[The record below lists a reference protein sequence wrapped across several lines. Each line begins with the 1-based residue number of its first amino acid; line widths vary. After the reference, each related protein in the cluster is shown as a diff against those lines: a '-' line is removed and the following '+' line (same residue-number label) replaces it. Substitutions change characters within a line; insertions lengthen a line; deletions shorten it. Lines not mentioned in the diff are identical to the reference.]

1 MISMFKKIGWYI
13 KQHWLRYLI
22 AITFL
27 NLASLISV
35 IPPKLLEQ
43 GIDQIVNKT
52 LTRSSLFEIVF
63 YMLLITFA
71 GYIVS
76 FLWNYLLFGAGMKLE
91 YEIRRR
97 IFRHLLKMDNKF
109 YEKNSVGDLMARATS
124 DLNAVSMTAGYGIL
138 TLVDSVVYLIFI
150 LFMMMYTI
158 SFRLTIVSLIP
169 LPFVVLGVKILGD
182 KIHKA
187 YFKSQNAFSELNNK
201 VLESVTGVR
210 VVRAYVQEYEEIK
223 RLEASSLNAY
233 NKNLGLVKVNALF
246 DPLFRATFTIA
257 NTIAVSYGAYLV
269 FHQQLTPGQLVS
281 FIIYLGMLGWPMY
294 ALGDTVNIMS
304 RGNAS
309 IDRINNVLSQ
319 QPEVVEPENPIIIDS
334 ELESLEFKDVT
345 FKYPK
350 SDFNA
355 IENINFK
362 LLKGQTL
369 GIVGKTG
376 SGKTTILRQILK
388 QYNLEQGQVLINGH
402 DIKELNT
409 DDVRSFFGY
418 VPQEHILFSGTVEEN
433 ITFGKKDATEEE
445 INMAIDL
452 ASFRK
457 DIEFLDDGINT
468 IVGEQGVTLSGGQKQ
483 RLSISRA
490 IITNPDVLILDDSLS
505 AVDGTTEKEILAN
518 LKKLRSGKTTIIVAH
533 RLSAVEHADEIIVLD
548 DGRIIERGNHKELMN
563 KNGWY
568 HKQYIHQQMLKDRSD
583 N

>member
-388 QYNLEQGQVLINGH
+388 QYNLEQGQVLINDH